1 MSNFCKGLLVLAII
15 FLPAIAGAQSRT
27 SYEGSWQKL
36 LTHFSACSSQHGF
49 DPQSPQQ
56 PPQDRLAKG
65 ELDWRACAYQGIENI
80 MIPNSTVPGLFQ
92 QLIREDK
99 AMTARIAGGELKRSE
114 RKARVLAI
122 LEDIRSRED
131 AGRKAEDARIKKE
144 FGKFERS
151 YNRAARRAVRGF
163 F

>member
-1 MSNFCKGLLVLAII
+1 MRKSCEGLLVLAII
-15 FLPAIAGAQSRT
+15 CLPAIACAQLQP
-27 SYEGSWQKL
+27 SYESSWQKL
-36 LTHFSACSSQHGF
+36 LTHFSACSSVHGF

-65 ELDWRACAYQGIENI
+65 ELAWRACAYQGIENI
-80 MIPNSTVPGLFQ
+80 MIPNSAVPGLFQ

-99 AMTARIAGGELKRSE
+99 DMTARIAGGELKRSE

-131 AGRKAEDARIKKE
+131 ARRKAEDVRVKKE
-144 FGKFERS
+144 LRKFERS